1 MRRPVT
7 ILGLSLMLLTATA
20 AVADTLTIKVLNDGA
35 DAIFATVYDM
45 DAQPPVAVIEN
56 QRIDGFAWIPVS
68 VTAGAAGN
76 AHVRWTARTAD
87 ASFRR
92 CGHRERRAIASDATM
107 HVSANSQ
114 CGNHPQ

>member
-7 ILGLSLMLLTATA
+7 ILGFALMLSTATA
-20 AVADTLTIKVLNDGA
+20 AIGDTLTIKVLNDSA
-35 DAIFATVYDM
+35 DAIVATVYDLN
-45 DAQPPVAVIEN
+45 AQPPGAAIVN
-56 QRIDGFAWIPVS
+56 QRIEGFAWIPAL

-92 CGHRERRAIASDATM
+92 CGHRERRGLANDATM
-107 HVSANSQ
+107 HVSANSS
-114 CGNHPQ
+114 CSNHAH